1 MVSPKENEL
10 VEALYDAALGRQSW
24 EASGRQIIAALG
36 GKTVMLSTHDPCHLV
51 ADVVLTLGLSEQD
64 VQDYA
69 HFAPHDVWARGA
81 LDRALY
87 GKALTSPDVVE
98 DRTLLQSYIYN
109 EYLRPRLDIR
119 HLVGALMP
127 LHGGGH
133 VVIGIHRE
141 HKASDFTPGETALLD
156 RLLPHLQRALEVRQR
171 LHSVEQQKASAHD
184 ALDRLTLGV
193 ILVGAT
199 GRLLHVN
206 AAGEAMLR
214 GGDGLSWTPDGLH
227 ADSRDDDRRLQEL
240 LAGLRRGDLR
250 SAGGHLRVRRR
261 SGRPAYAVMLT
272 PVAPGVVAAGKEL
285 PAVLVFVSDPGA
297 RIIADVSELS
307 ALFGFTPAEG
317 RLVLALLNGTPLPD
331 AARQIGISYNTA
343 RTQLA
348 RAMARTE
355 SRSQL
360 ELVLTVQRA
369 LGGVVRPAVGG
380 PAARE

>member
-87 GKALTSPDVVE
+87 SKALTSPEVVE

-109 EYLRPRLDIR
+109 EYLRRLDIR

-133 VVIGIHRE
+133 VVLGIHRE
-141 HKASDFTPGETALLD
+141 HKASDFTPDETAVLD

-171 LHSVEQQKASAHD
+171 LHSVEQQKASAYD

-214 GGDGLSWTPDGLH
+214 GGDGLTWTPDGLH

-240 LAGLRRGDLR
+240 LAGVRRGDLR

-261 SGRPAYAVMLT
+261 SGRTAYAVMVT
-272 PVAPGVVAAGKEL
+272 PVAPGLVAAGKEL

-297 RIIADVSELS
+297 RIIADASELS

-317 RLVLALLNGTPLPD
+317 RLVLALLNGLPLPD

-348 RAMARTE
+348 RAMARTG

-360 ELVLTVQRA
+360 ELVLAVQRA
-369 LGGVVRPAVGG
+369 LGGVARPAVGG